1 MRGLILIELLDFAAR
16 EYPPALDAPRY
27 EALAAY
33 EDGDFET
40 ILARIQ
46 LQSGV
51 PRGALLRR
59 FGRHLFARFTALFPV
74 FPAGADSALDLLADL
89 ESKVHRELRGLAAG
103 LDPPKLLC
111 AGRGSDWVELRYRS
125 AHRVA
130 DLVEGLVMG
139 CADHFGEQLELRRD
153 GKPDDEIFT
162 VRRLDSARHRTRNE
176 REPGRRRDQRVAART
191 ASAARAIAMSSAAAG
206 SGV

>member
-16 EYPPALDAPRY
+16 EYPPALVAPRY
-27 EALAAY
+27 EPLSSY
-33 EDGDFET
+33 EDGAFEA
-40 ILARIQ
+40 ILAE
-46 LQSGV
+46 LGVQSGV

-59 FGRHLFARFTALFPV
+59 FGRHLFVRFTALFPV

-89 ESKVHRELRGLAAG
+89 ESKVHRELRALAAG

-125 AHRVA
+125 AHRLA

-139 CADHFGEQLELRRD
+139 CADHFGEELELRRV
-153 GKPDDEIFT
+153 GRPDDEVFV
-162 VRRLDSARHRTRNE
+162 VRRLEGARHRTRNE
-176 REPGRRRDQRVAART
+176 REPGQRRDQRVAARA
-191 ASAARAIAMSSAAAG
+191 ASIAKAMATPSEAAG